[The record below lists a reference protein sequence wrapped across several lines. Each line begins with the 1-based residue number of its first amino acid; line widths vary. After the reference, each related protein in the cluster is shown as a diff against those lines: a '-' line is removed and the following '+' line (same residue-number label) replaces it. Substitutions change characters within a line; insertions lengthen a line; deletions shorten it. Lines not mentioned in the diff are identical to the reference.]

1 MPSLLLLHG
10 FTGAPSSWAAVL
22 ESLPAGTRSEAPW
35 LVGHGRPPAAPTVT
49 SFEEEVERL
58 AGLLAQDT
66 RWVLAGYSLGARLGL
81 ALLQSHAIHF
91 AAVVLVSGRK
101 GLDSAADRA
110 ARALQDEKWCELL
123 AERGLA
129 PFVERWGAQPLF
141 ASQAALPLPN
151 QAAEQRRRLGHD
163 AAGLIQSLRTTGL
176 ARMPS
181 STGKLGD
188 VSAKVELLAGE
199 RDLPFCQHARAIVR
213 ELPHARFTS
222 VPGAG
227 HNLLLERPQAVAQ
240 AIARGL
246 QS

>member
-10 FTGAPSSWAAVL
+10 FTGAPSSWGAVV

-35 LVGHGRPPAAPTVT
+35 LVGHGRPPAAPGVT
-49 SFEEEVERL
+49 SFEQEVERL
-58 AGLLAQDT
+58 AGWLAQDT

-81 ALLQSHAIHF
+81 ALLQSHPSHF
-91 AAVVLVSGRK
+91 AAAVLVSGRI
-101 GLDSAADRA
+101 GLDSEAERA

-123 AERGLA
+123 AEAGLA
-129 PFVERWGAQPLF
+129 AFVERWAAQPLF
-141 ASQAALPLPN
+141 ASQATLSEAD
-151 QAAEQRRRLGHD
+151 QTAELGRRLAHD
-163 AAGLIQSLRTTGL
+163 PRGLIQSLRSTGL

-181 STGKLGD
+181 SAGKLGN
-188 VSAKVELLAGE
+188 VSAKVELLAGA
-199 RDLPFCQHARAIVR
+199 RDLPFCHHARAIVR